1 MMQPIDFCT
10 GSNNCTCAPHLA
22 LNEILEVIFIAN
34 KWYRAKHTQVL
45 MGYLFY
51 YFLKD
56 CDEYDLGT

>member
-34 KWYRAKHTQVL
+34 KWYRAKHTKVL